1 MLGRGVCC
9 EDGGAGLAGKP
20 ARSWGRES
28 AGALCEAE
36 DGGAGCRERAEETAG
51 DRPQLLPPTEGATA
65 RTEPDGDG

>member
-20 ARSWGRES
+20 DRSWGRES
-28 AGALCEAE
+28 AGAGGGGE
-36 DGGAGCRERAEETAG
+36 DGGAGSRERAEETAG